1 MCTLNTLHLCSKKKV
16 FSIDTKS
23 NSGVDHT
30 WTKFQAE
37 NLYLAN
43 LFLQGILKQYNA
55 FSGESC
61 WPWRW
66 RHCRKEMHYQ
76 RGLWFFFFC
85 NDSYLHISSGS
96 SKKSIHCLYVH
107 LTFFQINK
115 WIVNSRKY
123 SLNWCICTS
132 NVKKNEIAKSYY
144 MGIWVW
150 HHFDYFK

>member
-1 MCTLNTLHLCSKKKV
+1 MYFKNSSPVLEKKSIFNWHKIKFGRRSYMNEISSRKLV
-16 FSIDTKS
+16 FS
-23 NSGVDHT
+23 
-30 WTKFQAE
+30 KFISTRHFETIQCF
-37 NLYLAN
+37 LWWIMLAMKVAT
-43 LFLQGILKQYNA
+43 LQKRNA
-55 FSGESC
+55 L
-61 WPWRW
+61 PTRV
-66 RHCRKEMHYQ
+66 MI
-76 RGLWFFFFC
+76 FFFC